1 MLPKGVYKM
10 FPYLK
15 YFPSIIEFGKIQR
28 QIEDK
33 TSHIGMLWRTD
44 YLECTIKFK
53 NYSDSRLAIGYF
65 ETLNTTHD
73 IRLISYLKDLQS
85 GEVTITWIDSRFIH
99 SFAERY

>member
-1 MLPKGVYKM
+1 MLPKDVYKM

-65 ETLNTTHD
+65 ETLNTTHV
-73 IRLISYLKDLQS
+73 ISYSKDLQS